1 MSAPAMSPTPI
12 RPNVARTADDEMEF
26 PEAIAAV
33 ITGKKVA
40 RVIWSNDD
48 CVFLSGGFLSLRKT
62 DGSLHQ
68 LLVSDGD
75 LHGTDWFIIR
85 EV

>member
-1 MSAPAMSPTPI
+1 MSPI
-12 RPNVARTADDEMEF
+12 RPATKTPDDEMEF

-33 ITGKKVA
+33 ITGKKVS
-40 RVIWSNDD
+40 RTSWGNDD
-48 CVFLSGGFLSLRKT
+48 CVFLSGGFLSLRKS
-62 DGSLHQ
+62 DGTLHQ

-75 LHGTDWFIIR
+75 MTGNDWFVVR